1 MSSSSDLLLKEG
13 WREWISNGLT
23 FKKNERVPE
32 YLYIAIVVLNE
43 IRTYL
48 LSSSTLF
55 HLISWSDELELFKRL
70 HAAFT
75 LIERMTNY
83 PIFKAD
89 WYAKYLP
96 IFAGSA
102 IPLFLNSFIPFWPA
116 YGISKPE

>member
-23 FKKNERVPE
+23 FKKNKRVSG
-32 YLYIAIVVLNE
+32 YLDVAIVVIYV

-48 LSSSTLF
+48 LSSLTHF
-55 HLISWSDELELFKRL
+55 RLISWLDEHELFKRL
-70 HAAFT
+70 HAAST
-75 LIERMTNY
+75 LMERTTNF
-83 PIFKAD
+83 PMFKAQ
-89 WYAKYLP
+89 WYTKYLP

-116 YGISKPE
+116 